1 MIRAGSVLRT
11 RRAGPAERPDKGRT
25 APETGYSVTVP
36 IFSVGFERAAI
47 GPLPMAPGA
56 GYESRTGAPPRE
68 FLMTSRLPFVF
79 ILTTLLIDAIGIG
92 LILPVMPQLIGE
104 VTGGALAQ
112 AALWGG
118 ILTTSFAVMQFLFGP
133 LLGALSDR
141 FGRRPVLLI
150 SMGVMALDY
159 VVMAV
164 AGSIWLLLAGRIVG
178 GITAATH
185 ATAAAYIADISPPE
199 KKAANFGLIGAAFG
213 VGFVLGPVLGGLLAE
228 FGTRA
233 PFYAAAAL
241 AAANCLF
248 GYFVLPETVTERTRS
263 RFNLSRANPFG
274 ALRAIGRLPGVTAPL
289 SVYFLYEFAQVAYP
303 ATWAYF
309 TTARFG
315 WSPATIGL
323 SLAVFGI
330 SFAVMQGG
338 LIRLILPRL
347 GEWRTI
353 WFGLSANCAT
363 FLFLA
368 FVENGTLALILTP
381 LTALGAVVVPPLQ
394 GIMSRSV
401 PDNQQGTLQGVL
413 ASTRALTMILSP
425 LAMTSIFFFFTA
437 PGTPV
442 YLPGAAFLV
451 SAGLMMA
458 CAMILA
464 GRARAGAATAP

>member
-1 MIRAGSVLRT
+1 MR
-11 RRAGPAERPDKGRT
+11 
-25 APETGYSVTVP
+25 
-36 IFSVGFERAAI
+36 
-47 GPLPMAPGA
+47 
-56 GYESRTGAPPRE
+56 
-68 FLMTSRLPFVF
+68 SRLPFVF
-79 ILTTLLIDAIGIG
+79 ILLTLLIDAIGIG
-92 LILPVMPQLIGE
+92 LILPVMPQLIEE
-104 VTGGALAQ
+104 VTGGTLAQ

-133 LLGALSDR
+133 LIGALSDR
-141 FGRRPVLLI
+141 FGRRPVLVI

-159 VVMAV
+159 MVMAL
-164 AGSIWLLLAGRIVG
+164 AGTIWLLLVGRVVG

-233 PFYAAAAL
+233 PFYAAAGL

-248 GYFVLPETVTERTRS
+248 GYLVLPETVTDRIRS
-263 RFNLSRANPFG
+263 RFDLRRANPFG
-274 ALRAIGRLPGVTAPL
+274 ALRAIGRLPGLSAPL
-289 SVYFLYEFAQVAYP
+289 AVFFLYEFAQVAYP

-353 WFGLSANCAT
+353 WFGLTANCAT
-363 FLFLA
+363 FVFLA
-368 FVENGTLALILTP
+368 FVESGTLALILTP
-381 LTALGAVVVPPLQ
+381 LTALGAVVMPSLQ

-401 PDNQQGTLQGVL
+401 PDTQQGTLQGLL
-413 ASTRALTMILSP
+413 ASTRAVTMILAP
-425 LAMTSIFFFFTA
+425 LAMTSIFFAFTA
-437 PGTPV
+437 PGASV

-451 SAGLMMA
+451 SAGLMVL
-458 CAMILA
+458 CGVILA
-464 GRARAGAATAP
+464 MRAPAVAPLRP